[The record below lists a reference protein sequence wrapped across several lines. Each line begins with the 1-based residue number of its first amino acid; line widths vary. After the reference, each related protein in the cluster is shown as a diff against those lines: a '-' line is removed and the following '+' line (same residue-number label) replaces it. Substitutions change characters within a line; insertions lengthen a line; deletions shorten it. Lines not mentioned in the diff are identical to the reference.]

1 MARQPV
7 MKPSMSDA
15 AVKARTGKDWACWFA
30 ALDRAGA
37 ASLDHKGIVALLS
50 DTHGVPAWW
59 RQMVAVE
66 YERARG
72 LRARHQTAS
81 GYSVAVSR
89 TLATSLPKLYAAA
102 ASDATRA
109 RWFPRGKFEASS
121 QTRDKY
127 FRGAWGKGAR
137 LEINFYSKG
146 ADKAQLAV
154 QISKLA
160 GKGDV
165 EAQREIWK
173 SALGKLQELL
183 DP

>member
-15 AVKARTGKDWACWFA
+15 AVKAKTGKDWAGWFA
-30 ALDRAGA
+30 VLDHAGA
-37 ASLDHKGIVALLS
+37 ASLDHKAIVALLS
-50 DTHGVPAWW
+50 NTHGVPAWW

-72 LRARHQTAS
+72 LRALHQTAS

-89 TLATSLPKLYAAA
+89 TLAISLPKLYAAA
-102 ASDATRA
+102 ASDASRA
-109 RWFPRGKFEASS
+109 KWFPKGKFEGSS
-121 QTRDKY
+121 RTRDKY

-137 LEINFYSKG
+137 LEINFNSKG
-146 ADKAQLAV
+146 PDKAQLAV

-160 GKGDV
+160 GKADV
-165 EAQREIWK
+165 ETQREIWK
-173 SALGKLQELL
+173 TALGKLQELL
-183 DP
+183 EP